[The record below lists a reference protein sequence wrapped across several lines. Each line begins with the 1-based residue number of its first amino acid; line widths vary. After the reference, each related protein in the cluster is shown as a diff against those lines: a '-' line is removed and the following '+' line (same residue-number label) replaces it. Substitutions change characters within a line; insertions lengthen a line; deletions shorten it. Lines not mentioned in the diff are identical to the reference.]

1 MCRLFAI
8 DTKMIPVK
16 HSVCFVHLVGGIF
29 ISTGVYQDDTDL
41 VLKAVTSTFHVHEL
55 SVGIVKLA
63 LAQLA
68 VEAHHLVE
76 LVLHLFDV
84 LVTYN
89 NLSRRYTPSY
99 GVSMLHHESPIC
111 ANICQMH
118 AY

>member
-1 MCRLFAI
+1 MHIIRQ
-8 DTKMIPVK
+8 
-16 HSVCFVHLVGGIF
+16 S
-29 ISTGVYQDDTDL
+29 ISSSLSPDWLTNL
-41 VLKAVTSTFHVHEL
+41 VLQAVAATLHVHQL
-55 SVGIVKLA
+55 GVGVVELA